1 MSRRA
6 SSSRIPSGSRSSS
19 AGRDRSNR
27 GVPQTNRPGGDRQS
41 AAGRQPDRS
50 QTRERRPTAGDRR
63 TRPADQRSDR
73 SRPGQR
79 DVQRFLDLKQP
90 NRDQRSGSR
99 LAAGAAAGVG
109 SQAVADFLRDRSGT
123 GAPSNRLGRPNRGER
138 PERPDRSDSGQ
149 RPSRPDGNRPNRP
162 DGNRPNRP
170 DGHRP
175 NRPDGHRPD
184 YIRDRDR
191 WNDWRKQHSK
201 QVRSSFYRDYPG
213 WRNWYGNQFWHRYPD
228 FRWRFHFDSWTPA
241 VWGSVVR
248 WLPWTWS
255 QPTYYNYGYNV
266 YYEGDTVYYNNQP
279 IASTEEY
286 ADQAATIAASVPT
299 DLNDEKIDWMPLGVF
314 ALTEDGESTGAEP
327 TLFLQLALS
336 KEGVIGGS
344 LQNTETDKV
353 VAIEGMVDKE
363 SQRAAWTIEG
373 KTSPIMETG
382 VANLTEDE
390 TPALVHFSDG
400 QTQQWLMVRL
410 DEPKETGESSS

>member
-1 MSRRA
+1 
-6 SSSRIPSGSRSSS
+6 
-19 AGRDRSNR
+19 
-27 GVPQTNRPGGDRQS
+27 
-41 AAGRQPDRS
+41 
-50 QTRERRPTAGDRR
+50 
-63 TRPADQRSDR
+63 
-73 SRPGQR
+73 
-79 DVQRFLDLKQP
+79 VQRFLDLKQP

-99 LAAGAAAGVG
+99 LAAGVAAGVG
-109 SQAVADFLRDRSGT
+109 GQAVADFLRDRSGT
-123 GAPSNRLGRPNRGER
+123 GERPNRSG
-138 PERPDRSDSGQ
+138 RPDSGN
-149 RPSRPDGNRPNRP
+149 RPNRPDGDRPNRPDGNRPNRPDGDRPNRPDGNRPNRPDGDRPNRPNRPDGNRPNRP

-170 DGHRP
+170 DGNRPNRPDGNRPNRPDGNRPNRPDGDRP
-175 NRPDGHRPD
+175 NRPDGHRPNRPNGDRPD

-191 WNDWRKQHSK
+191 WNDWRKTHSK
-201 QVRSSFYRDYPG
+201 QIRSSFYRDYPG
-213 WRNWYGNQFWHRYPD
+213 WRNWYGNQFWHRYPN
-228 FRWRFHFDSWTPA
+228 FRWRFRFNSWTPA

-248 WLPWTWS
+248 WLPWAWS
-255 QPTYYNYGYNV
+255 QPTYYNYGYNI
-266 YYEGDTVYYNNQP
+266 YYEGDTVYYDNQP

-286 ADQAATIAASVPT
+286 ADQAAAIAASVPT

-363 SQRAAWTIEG
+363 SQRAAWTIAG

-410 DEPKETGESSS
+410 DEPKETGESS